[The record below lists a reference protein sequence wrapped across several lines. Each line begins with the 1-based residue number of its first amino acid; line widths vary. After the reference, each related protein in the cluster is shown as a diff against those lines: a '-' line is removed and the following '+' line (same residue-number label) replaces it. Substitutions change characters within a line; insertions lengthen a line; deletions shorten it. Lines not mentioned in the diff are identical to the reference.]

1 MKKPVVLLWTLI
13 MAMAFCIALSEDAA
27 LPAEP
32 ETFSSGDFEY
42 AILEDGTAEIV
53 QYTGLAKELM
63 IPGALDGKTVTGI
76 GDEAFSWC
84 EFLTSVTIPDSVTSI
99 GRHAFGCCTS
109 LASVMVPDSVTLIG
123 DGAFSGCCSLD
134 SITIPDSVTGI
145 GDWAF
150 WDCRSLTSVMIPNSV
165 ANIGAN
171 PFGNC
176 KKLTDIIV
184 SPDHPYLATIDGVLF
199 SMPDK
204 RLVCYPYAF
213 AADSYAIP
221 DGIQIIGERAFSSC
235 TTLTSVTLPDSV
247 TSIGDEAFY
256 DCTSLTYVT
265 IPDSV
270 TGIGDEAFC
279 DCSSLTSVTI
289 PDSVTGI
296 GNYVFLA
303 CTSLTSV
310 TLPDTMTGIGDFAFA
325 CCESLTSIMIPD
337 SVTNIGANPFGKCE
351 KLTDIIVSPDHPY
364 LATID
369 GVLFSK
375 PDMRLVCYPCAFTA
389 DSYVIPDGIRMIG
402 DYAFYDCSSLTSVTI
417 PDSVTS
423 IGEHAFAVYQD
434 DKYGLNPKLT
444 VTVSRD
450 SCAAQYCKDNGVKYT
465 DDAVD

>member
-1 MKKPVVLLWTLI
+1 MKKPVALFWTLI

-63 IPGALDGKTVTGI
+63 IPGILDGKTVTGI
-76 GDEAFSWC
+76 GEEAFSWC
-84 EFLTSVTIPDSVTSI
+84 ESLTSVTIPDSVTSI
-99 GRHAFGCCTS
+99 GCYAFGCCTS
-109 LASVMVPDSVTLIG
+109 LASVMIPDSVTLIG
-123 DGAFSGCCSLD
+123 DGAFSGCCSLN

-150 WDCRSLTSVMIPNSV
+150 WDCRSLTSVMIPDSV
-165 ANIGAN
+165 TNIGAN

-176 KKLTDIIV
+176 EKLTDIIV
-184 SPDHPYLATIDGVLF
+184 SPDHPYLTTIDGVLF

-247 TSIGDEAFY
+247 TSIGD
-256 DCTSLTYVT
+256 
-265 IPDSV
+265 
-270 TGIGDEAFC
+270 
-279 DCSSLTSVTI
+279 
-289 PDSVTGI
+289 
-296 GNYVFLA
+296 
-303 CTSLTSV
+303 
-310 TLPDTMTGIGDFAFA
+310 FAFA

-364 LATID
+364 LAKID

-434 DKYGLNPKLT
+434 DKYGPNPKLT

-465 DDAVD
+465 DDALD